1 MRKNSA
7 ILKPMAENIQ
17 PSLEHSALERDIQ
30 ELAKEVKEKGLSDQG
45 RQALQT
51 VLKERVAATPS
62 VPVAPSPAPAQPAQ
76 PSPNLPDYTK
86 SEPADVKLK
95 IEKLLDLAWHKGVK
109 HAAKEAAIAGPLVL
123 DAFHDALID
132 KLYPE
137 FKKRGLLR

>member
-1 MRKNSA
+1 
-7 ILKPMAENIQ
+7 MAENIQ

-30 ELAKEVKEKGLSDQG
+30 ELAKEVKERGLTDQG

-51 VLKERVAATPS
+51 VLKERMTTAPGAPLTP
-62 VPVAPSPAPAQPAQ
+62 PAPSPTQPAQ

-109 HAAKEAAIAGPLVL
+109 HAAREAAVAGPLVL

-137 FKKRGLLR
+137 FKKRGLLN

>member
-1 MRKNSA
+1 M
-7 ILKPMAENIQ
+7 
-17 PSLEHSALERDIQ
+17 ERDIQ

-51 VLKERVAATPS
+51 VLKERVT
-62 VPVAPSPAPAQPAQ
+62 VAPGVPIAPTPAPSTQPTQ
-76 PSPNLPDYTK
+76 PSPNLPDYTQA
-86 SEPADVKLK
+86 EPADVKLK

-109 HAAKEAAIAGPLVL
+109 HAAKEASAAGPLIL

-137 FKKRGLLR
+137 FKKRGLLK